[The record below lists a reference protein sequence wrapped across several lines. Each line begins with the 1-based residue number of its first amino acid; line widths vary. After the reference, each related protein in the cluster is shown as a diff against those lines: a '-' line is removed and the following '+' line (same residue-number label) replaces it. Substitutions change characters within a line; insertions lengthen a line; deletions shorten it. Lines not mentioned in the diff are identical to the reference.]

1 MVVHKEAVPPGYRA
15 ASSNSSFSTATLNN
29 SLIPYPPP
37 TIIKTGEKKIIYS
50 SCPLLQHTFRQ
61 QALPGRDS
69 PMNNTLCRTTD
80 TSIWDLDAQTGA

>member
-37 TIIKTGEKKIIYS
+37 TIIKRGE
-50 SCPLLQHTFRQ
+50 
-61 QALPGRDS
+61 
-69 PMNNTLCRTTD
+69 NN
-80 TSIWDLDAQTGA
+80 